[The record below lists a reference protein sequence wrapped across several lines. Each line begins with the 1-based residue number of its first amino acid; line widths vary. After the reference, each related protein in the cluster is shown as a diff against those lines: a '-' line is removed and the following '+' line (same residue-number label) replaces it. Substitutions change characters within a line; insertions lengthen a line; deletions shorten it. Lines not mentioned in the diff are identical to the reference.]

1 MLLFLKSIIPTSLR
15 GPQLHNIRTIEY
27 VRRKYRHFIIIFC
40 FRIWRNV
47 FSFVWFSTF
56 ANAILSLSETE
67 ENGSPS
73 LTSKA
78 DSLQKNTGQILVTEK
93 LSVSH
98 ENVTSESSM
107 DTTST
112 STSPTS
118 RSSPRTGETNS
129 TTTTRCV
136 YTSSSI
142 VRLSMFVH
150 SCSSLSQ
157 RKIVGEKPFFYWG
170 GW

>member
-1 MLLFLKSIIPTSLR
+1 MDSLTC
-15 GPQLHNIRTIEY
+15 L
-27 VRRKYRHFIIIFC
+27 
-40 FRIWRNV
+40 
-47 FSFVWFSTF
+47 
-56 ANAILSLSETE
+56 AETE

-78 DSLQKNTGQILVTEK
+78 DSLQKNTGQIPVTEK

-129 TTTTRCV
+129 TTTTSRMENGEPLP
-136 YTSSSI
+136 
-142 VRLSMFVH
+142 RLAPGIYH
-150 SCSSLSQ
+150 
-157 RKIVGEKPFFYWG
+157 KKPAPILTDAAVPFASG
-170 GW
+170 